1 MAVHYAEA
9 FKRQLKRLRRKYR
22 RIRTDIEPLIEA
34 LSAGDT
40 PGDQIQ
46 CIGYTVYK
54 ARVRNTDAGRG
65 KRGGYRVIYY
75 LADRDAVLLVTV
87 YSKTEQSDISADQI
101 QQIIEEEEQ
110 S

>member
-46 CIGYTVYK
+46 GIGYTVYK